1 MNFEIII
8 PFLKPIEHLLTSTS
22 VSEIVVNP
30 DGTVWME
37 EKGQIERL
45 PDIRF
50 EEGALLT
57 GLEVIANRFGKK
69 LDADSPILNLRLPDG
84 SRMAALIP
92 PVVNPQ
98 PMMTIRKFTSR
109 DFTMDDLIERRMVTA
124 EQAQQLSGAIHRGD
138 NLLISGGTGAGKTT
152 LTNVIASFIPDSD
165 RILILEDVAELYIR
179 KQHVVSAEAQVD
191 THKSQIGFSDLL
203 KATLRHRPDR
213 IIVGEIRGPEARVF
227 LDALN
232 TGHRGS
238 LSTIHA
244 NGANDALRRLAQ
256 LAMRGSAGVSLHD
269 VEDECRRSIDLVAH
283 VMNQD
288 GWRRITEIRTVSDSC
303 GTGQTC
309 AEPPKM
315 QVEIS

>member
-1 MNFEIII
+1 MSFEVII
-8 PFLKPIEHLLTSTS
+8 PFLKPIEHLLASET
-22 VSEIVVNP
+22 VSEIMVNP
-30 DGTVWME
+30 DGSVWIE
-37 EKGQIERL
+37 EKGRIELL
-45 PDIRF
+45 PEIRF

-57 GLEVIANRFGKK
+57 SLEVIANRFGKK

-98 PMMTIRKFTSR
+98 PLVTIRKFTSR
-109 DFTMDDLIERRMVTA
+109 GVTIQALIERRMLTA
-124 EQAQQLSGAIHRGD
+124 EQAQQLTEAIRCGD

-152 LTNVIASFIPDSD
+152 LTNVIAGFIPDSD

-179 KQHVVSAEAQVD
+179 KRHVISAEAQLD
-191 THKSQIGFSDLL
+191 THQSQIGFSDLL
-203 KATLRHRPDR
+203 KAALRHRPDR

-244 NGANDALRRLAQ
+244 NNARDALRRLAQ
-256 LAMRGSAGVSLHD
+256 LAMRGLGGIPLRD
-269 VEDECRRSIDLVAH
+269 ITEECERSIDLIAH
-283 VMNQD
+283 VANQD
-288 GWRRITEIRTVSDSC
+288 GWRHVTEISASQESIG
-303 GTGQTC
+303 GT
-309 AEPPKM
+309 
-315 QVEIS
+315 